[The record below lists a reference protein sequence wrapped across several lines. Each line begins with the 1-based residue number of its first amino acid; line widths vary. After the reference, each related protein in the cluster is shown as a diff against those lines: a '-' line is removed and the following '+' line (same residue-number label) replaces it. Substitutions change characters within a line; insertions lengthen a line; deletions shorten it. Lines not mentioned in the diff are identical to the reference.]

1 MSIAPVCLHQS
12 VDVALV
18 NPVLHSGLIY
28 SIKKYNDDQNLVLIT
43 WFGSFILFCFITGK
57 YICLFICTCIQYFN
71 NLINAVTK
79 TSISLCSLHV
89 APIYFG
95 GCMG

>member
-12 VDVALV
+12 VDIALI

-43 WFGSFILFCFITGK
+43 WFCSFFLFCFIK
-57 YICLFICTCIQYFN
+57 YICLFICTCIQYFK

-79 TSISLCSLHV
+79 TSISLCSLRV
-89 APIYFG
+89 ALIYSG

>member
-12 VDVALV
+12 VDIALI

-43 WFGSFILFCFITGK
+43 WFSSFFLFCFIK
-57 YICLFICTCIQYFN
+57 YICLFICIHYFN
-71 NLINAVTK
+71 NLINAVMK
-79 TSISLCSLHV
+79 TSISLCSLRV